1 MTASAGPEVDDIVGA
16 ANGFF
21 VVLDHEDGV
30 AKIAQIFQRREKT
43 PVVAVVQADGWL
55 VENVEN
61 AAQLRSNLRGEADA
75 LAFAARKCG
84 GGAASCR

>member
-30 AKIAQIFQRREKT
+30 AKIAQISSGREKT
-43 PVVAVVQADGWL
+43 PLSRWCKPMDGSS
-55 VENVEN
+55 
-61 AAQLRSNLRGEADA
+61 RT
-75 LAFAARKCG
+75 
-84 GGAASCR
+84 